1 MKTRIYDL
9 PTRMFHWLFAGSFLT
24 AFTIAKVVDDE
35 SAVFSLHMLAGLI
48 MGFTVILRIVWSF
61 VGSKHARFSDFS
73 LQPRQLLAYLK
84 AVVTGQKVIW
94 AGHNPASS
102 WAAIAMMGLAAGLT
116 LTGILMAA
124 DIRAEFLEDVHEFMA
139 DAFIFVVIAHIAG
152 VVLHSMQYRDQLAK
166 SMVTGVK
173 SGLAE
178 STAAVPA
185 YKLAGVIF
193 LLLTLS
199 FGSYLWQNYQQNTG
213 TLSLFGIQLQLQSIE
228 QDKHETSVHEDD

>member
-9 PTRMFHWLFAGSFLT
+9 PTRLFHWFFAGSFLT
-24 AFTIAKVVDDE
+24 AFTIANLVDDE
-35 SAVFSLHMLAGLI
+35 SAVFALHMLVGLI
-48 MGFTVILRIVWSF
+48 IGFTVILRIVWSF
-61 VGSKHARFSDFS
+61 LGSRHARFSDFS
-73 LQPRQLLAYLK
+73 LQPKQLLAYLK
-84 AVVTGQKVIW
+84 AVATGQKVIW

-102 WAAIAMMGLAAGLT
+102 WAAIVMMGLASGLT
-116 LTGILMAA
+116 LTGILMAS

-139 DAFIFVVIAHIAG
+139 DAFIFVVIAHITG

-166 SMVTGVK
+166 SMVTGFK
-173 SGLAE
+173 TGLAD
-178 STAAVPA
+178 STSAVPA

-199 FGSYLWQNYQQNTG
+199 FGSYLWQNYQQTNG

-228 QDKHETSVHEDD
+228 QDKNETTVHEDD